1 MGLILVDR
9 RPGDVLARGEM
20 AGYQWIVMH
29 NNMGYRCGYIRIPI
43 DHPWAEIDRDN
54 LDGVV
59 KVHGGVTFTDDD
71 TEERAFWIGFD
82 CGHSNDA
89 IDPELPSKGMPMMIL
104 GASSGTVRTQE
115 YVERECARVCLQ
127 ANEAESELDSIDANE
142 MVKDIARRERKT
154 IRGQALAE
162 FRTILQNKERVT
174 KTQMSSQKMR
184 RYYDRRQDYL
194 DGVTSCRE
202 ALDMFIKGEKN
213 ANA

>member
-1 MGLILVDR
+1 M
-9 RPGDVLARGEM
+9 
-20 AGYQWIVMH
+20 
-29 NNMGYRCGYIRIPI
+29 
-43 DHPWAEIDRDN
+43 
-54 LDGVV
+54 
-59 KVHGGVTFTDDD
+59 
-71 TEERAFWIGFD
+71 
-82 CGHSNDA
+82 SN
-89 IDPELPSKGMPMMIL
+89 
-104 GASSGTVRTQE
+104 T
-115 YVERECARVCLQ
+115 
-127 ANEAESELDSIDANE
+127 DSIDANE